1 MGWGEEESRSHTRTL
16 MPLAVLCMCLAFWA
30 CMHGIG
36 VHRPWS
42 TRILGIPTRRDPTW
56 YRYSCTYSCTA
67 VRYMYRRLY

>member
-36 VHRPWS
+36 VPYLVPVQLYLQLYGTS
-42 TRILGIPTRRDPTW
+42 IGIPTRRF
-56 YRYSCTYSCTA
+56 R
-67 VRYMYRRLY
+67 